1 MRGQKVRYNENGDG
15 EVDENFWA
23 QAAADQ
29 AAGRVDDDGDESTFG
44 PRIIHVRRYIDYS
57 WFPAANG
64 GAIPFNTQF
73 FHDDYDDGPG
83 GFDDPYDGQGGG
95 APDIDAGEQDLLAL
109 TQGQTRRVKPEAVN
123 YAKRA
128 KRVDVRK
135 LKENIW
141 KGLDIIVAQGNEVDR
156 EKEDAN
162 MVRFLFLIPCVSS
175 YWSLI
180 SGNIG
185 RRRRR

>member
-1 MRGQKVRYNENGDG
+1 MNPNGDG

-29 AAGRVDDDGDESTFG
+29 AVGRAGEQEGDDSKPNIPNFESQLMPAPLLLAMNDG
-44 PRIIHVRRYIDYS
+44 P
-57 WFPAANG
+57 
-64 GAIPFNTQF
+64 IPFNTQF

-83 GFDDPYDGQGGG
+83 FDDVDPYDGDGGV
-95 APDIDAGEQDLLAL
+95 ANADASEQDLLAS
-109 TQGQTRRVKPEAVN
+109 TQGQTRRVRPEFVK

-141 KGLDIIVAQGNEVDR
+141 RGLDIVVTTKP
-156 EKEDAN
+156 KEDEDNEA
-162 MVRFLFLIPCVSS
+162 MVETYFFGHVR
-175 YWSLI
+175 Y
-180 SGNIG
+180 
-185 RRRRR
+185 